1 MKFLKYIFSLTAL
14 ILMLQS
20 GASAS
25 DVDRIWENKAFGTG
39 ERMVFDIDYAFINA
53 GRTVMSID
61 TIINIRGKECYKV
74 VSQVSSNKT
83 FDLVFKVRDYVET
96 NVDVKGIFSRRY
108 FKNMQEG
115 KYKDKKEVIYEQDRG
130 YAHMMHNG
138 VYKLTSEIE
147 PCAQDILSALF
158 YIRTLDFTVGDT
170 LSINLHDVKKSYPLK
185 ISVNRREHVKVP
197 AGEFD
202 CLVVEPFL
210 ESEGM
215 FRSKGKLEVWL
226 TDDEKKIPVIMRTYI
241 VIIGHIDANLAEY
254 TPGVPVEF

>member
-1 MKFLKYIFSLTAL
+1 MILTASLL
-14 ILMLQS
+14 ILQS
-20 GASAS
+20 KISAS
-25 DVDRIWENKAFGTG
+25 DVNRTWENKAFGAG
-39 ERMVFDIDYAFINA
+39 EKMVFDLDYAFINA
-53 GRTVMSID
+53 GRTIMSVD
-61 TIINIRGKECYKV
+61 SVVKVRGKDCYRV
-74 VSQVSSNKT
+74 VSKVNSNKT
-83 FDLVFKVRDYVET
+83 FDLIFKVRDYVET
-96 NVDVKGIFSRRY
+96 NIDVKGIFSRRY
-108 FKNMQEG
+108 YKDMQEG
-115 KYKDKKEVIYEQDRG
+115 KYKDIKEVIYEQDRG
-130 YAHMMHNG
+130 FAHMMQNG

-147 PCAQDILSALF
+147 PCAQDVLSALF

-226 TDDEKKIPVIMRTYI
+226 TEDDKKIPVIMRTYI
-241 VIIGHIDANLAEY
+241 VIIGHIDAKLAEY
-254 TPGVPVEF
+254 TPGAPVKF